1 MNTVWPPVGC
11 LLPSLYQQLRRE
23 VASIHNTCTK
33 LVTRKLPVLTSSR
46 RQRTW
51 MRTAISR
58 TTPESAT
65 CARRQAADQQQQ
77 AAAAKLQLI
86 VAGGYQLVTGITSR
100 RQRTWM
106 RTTISRTTPESGTSA
121 RSSSGRPE
129 RNALLASVP
138 PVLNSPLDASP
149 PAPETVINGDH
160 GAPNAHSCRPTSSP
174 VSLQSASG
182 VCESSSHEP
191 GSTEQCETGAIG
203 AGVWRRHSSVCRVVC
218 ASASWAPVC
227 GLLSDAF
234 PSPGRSACA

>member
-86 VAGGYQLVTGITSR
+86 VAGGYQLVTGIAYLDANDDIQNNARVRHERAQQQRPSR
-100 RQRTWM
+100 AQRLARLCPPRTKLPTRRIATRTRNRDKRRPRSSQRTQ
-106 RTTISRTTPESGTSA
+106 
-121 RSSSGRPE
+121 
-129 RNALLASVP
+129 LQ
-138 PVLNSPLDASP
+138 
-149 PAPETVINGDH
+149 
-160 GAPNAHSCRPTSSP
+160 AHFQPRIVA
-174 VSLQSASG
+174 VS
-182 VCESSSHEP
+182 
-191 GSTEQCETGAIG
+191 
-203 AGVWRRHSSVCRVVC
+203 
-218 ASASWAPVC
+218 
-227 GLLSDAF
+227 
-234 PSPGRSACA
+234 